1 MKNKIFDISLS
12 VLGAFFTLMGFII
25 MFTNFLVGFFLLLS
39 GVTLIP
45 SVYER
50 SKEFLKEYSGKIPK
64 EYYDKMRVFW
74 NKSGRYI
81 KITLPFVFLVLSVVF
96 IPRDSSISASA
107 EVSEPVSSVAESVEE
122 PAEEVKEDEKPE
134 ITSLNFNETELQ
146 LDINETK
153 NLTLEI
159 QPENAENEGLE
170 YCTSD
175 EEVAT
180 LEKADETA
188 EGNKINL
195 KLSPVSEGKCEVF
208 AKTDS
213 GIESN
218 KVSVKIIDNERILA
232 EEKAKQEEEEK
243 ARQEAE
249 EKANQEAEQ
258 QARKAAEEEQ
268 AKAQQAEENKKKAAK
283 AEEAKKTT
291 TTTTK
296 ESSSG
301 NKSSSSTKNNNNSHG
316 REIYRTPKGKRYH
329 FDPNCGGKN
338 SYRITLAAAL
348 SAGLTPCKKCAQ

>member
-1 MKNKIFDISLS
+1 
-12 VLGAFFTLMGFII
+12 

-50 SKEFLKEYSGKIPK
+50 LKEFLKEYSGKIPK
-64 EYYDKMRVFW
+64 KYYDEIRVFW

-81 KITLPFVFLVLSVVF
+81 KIALPFVFLVLSVVF
-96 IPRDSSISASA
+96 IPKNDLVPASN
-107 EVSEPVSSVAESVEE
+107 EVSEPVSSTAESTEE
-122 PAEEVKEDEKPE
+122 PAEEVKEDEKSE

-159 QPENAENEGLE
+159 QPENAENEDLE

-175 EEVAT
+175 EEVAS

-195 KLSPVSEGKCEVF
+195 KLTPINEGECEVF
-208 AKTDS
+208 AKAAN

-243 ARQEAE
+243 AKQEAE
-249 EKANQEAEQ
+249 EKARQEAEE

-268 AKAQQAEENKKKAAK
+268 AKAQAEQNKKKAEA
-283 AEEAKKTT
+283 EAKKTT
-291 TTTTK
+291 TTKTTK
-296 ESSSG
+296 ASSSSSG
-301 NKSSSSTKNNNNSHG
+301 NKSSSSTKNTNNSHG

-338 SYRITLAAAL
+338 SYRITLDAAL
-348 SAGLTPCKKCAQ
+348 SAGLTPCKKCAK

>member
-1 MKNKIFDISLS
+1 
-12 VLGAFFTLMGFII
+12 

-50 SKEFLKEYSGKIPK
+50 LKEFLKEYSGKIPK
-64 EYYDKMRVFW
+64 KYYDEIRVFW

-81 KITLPFVFLVLSVVF
+81 KIALPFVFLVLSVVF
-96 IPRDSSISASA
+96 IPRDNSVPVST
-107 EVSEPVSSVAESVEE
+107 EVSEPVSSTAESAEE

-159 QPENAENEGLE
+159 QPENAENEDLE

-175 EEVAT
+175 EEVAS

-195 KLSPVSEGKCEVF
+195 KLTPINEGECEVF
-208 AKTDS
+208 AKAAN

-243 ARQEAE
+243 VKQEAEEKARQEAE
-249 EKANQEAEQ
+249 E

-268 AKAQQAEENKKKAAK
+268 AKAQAEQNKKKAK

-296 ESSSG
+296 TTKASSSDSG
-301 NKSSSSTKNNNNSHG
+301 NKSSSSTKNTNNSHG
-316 REIYRTPKGKRYH
+316 KVIYRTPKGKRYH

-338 SYRITLAAAL
+338 SYRITLEAAL
-348 SAGLTPCKKCAQ
+348 SAGLTPCKKCAK